1 MMEQAQINEV
11 MDILQE
17 ECAEVIQA
25 VSKIRRFGYETRWP
39 EEGPTNR
46 FHLETEIGDL
56 LAMVGILIERGIIS
70 DSNVNEARVKK
81 IAKLKKWTKIYDTVR
96 ID

>member
-1 MMEQAQINEV
+1 MKEEQINEV

-46 FHLETEIGDL
+46 YHLETEVGDL
-56 LAMVGILIERGIIS
+56 LAMIGILIENGIIS
-70 DSNVNEARVKK
+70 DSNVNHARMNK
-81 IAKLKKWTKIYDTVR
+81 IAKLKKWTSIYDTTR
-96 ID
+96 AD

>member
-1 MMEQAQINEV
+1 MEAAQINEV

-46 FHLETEIGDL
+46 YHLETEVGDL
-56 LAMVGILIERGIIS
+56 LAMIGILIENGIIS
-70 DSNVNEARVKK
+70 DSNVNHARMNK
-81 IAKLKKWTKIYDTVR
+81 IAKLKKWTSIYDTTR
-96 ID
+96 AD

>member
-1 MMEQAQINEV
+1 MKEEQINEV

-46 FHLETEIGDL
+46 YHLETEVGDL
-56 LAMVGILIERGIIS
+56 LAMIGILIENGIIS
-70 DSNVNEARVKK
+70 DSNVNHARMNK
-81 IAKLKKWTKIYDTVR
+81 IAKLKKWTTIYDTTR
-96 ID
+96 AD